1 MDVELCVALNSLEVS
16 RHIIQSLLE
25 CFFSDN
31 QVRIG
36 NVPKR
41 ELECVCSVF
50 LSLNFDFFVHDVCV
64 GCVCCLTDRHES
76 IPKPL

>member
-1 MDVELCVALNSLEVS
+1 MDVELCVAFNGLEVS

-31 QVRIG
+31 QVRLWS
-36 NVPKR
+36 VLKW

-50 LSLNFDFFVHDVCV
+50 LSLNFDFFVHVFVCWM
-64 GCVCCLTDRHES
+64 CVLFD
-76 IPKPL
+76 